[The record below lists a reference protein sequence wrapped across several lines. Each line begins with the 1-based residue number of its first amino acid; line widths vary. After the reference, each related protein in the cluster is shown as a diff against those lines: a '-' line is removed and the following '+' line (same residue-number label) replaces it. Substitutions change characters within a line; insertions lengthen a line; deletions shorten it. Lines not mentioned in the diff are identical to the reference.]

1 MFSVARPLAGTL
13 KVSVRWVAEGAAPC
27 GRKVTISVAVLAPGF
42 CTVRYSWKVAP
53 AYPSAKYQVVPGA
66 VLPRLLSLS
75 SRPLGVVRLIT
86 RSAAM
91 RKSALTMALTVA
103 GPLVAGVA
111 AGVVTNPLDCD
122 RLRTGGFVVW
132 LRGSIETLA
141 QRVEGTDRPW
151 LDDDPRR
158 DLTELY
164 AGRAHLYESVAKL
177 VLDVDELPAERL
189 ADLIATTLQRS

>member
-1 MFSVARPLAGTL
+1 
-13 KVSVRWVAEGAAPC
+13 
-27 GRKVTISVAVLAPGF
+27 
-42 CTVRYSWKVAP
+42 
-53 AYPSAKYQVVPGA
+53 
-66 VLPRLLSLS
+66 
-75 SRPLGVVRLIT
+75 
-86 RSAAM
+86 
-91 RKSALTMALTVA
+91 MALTVA